1 MGRIHLDA
9 ELAEEYQQ
17 LFQNCQILP
26 AHTREIDQLISDII
40 TDRLRYEAVGQLL
53 GIPWQVIAA
62 VHYAATERNF
72 EVHPHNGDPLTRRTV
87 HEPDGHPQH
96 GEPPFSWEQSATDYL
111 RLLGFDK
118 WDDWSLAGTL
128 YKLEGLGG
136 WAYRLHLPKRHSP
149 YLWCGSQHY
158 QGGKFVTD
166 ELWSDDA
173 SYAQY
178 GAAVLLRRL
187 AEQDLIRFDEH
198 PAAPLVRYSATAKST
213 PQACVLQEFLNQLG
227 GVYLRVDGW
236 AGPRTSAAV
245 RVLTGHYLAGD
256 PRETV

>member
-40 TDRLRYEAVGQLL
+40 TDRLRYEAVGQPL

-187 AEQDLIRFDEH
+187 AEQDLIRK
-198 PAAPLVRYSATAKST
+198 AAAAHMP
-213 PQACVLQEFLNQLG
+213 VLGHCLG
-227 GVYLRVDGW
+227 GQMIAKALG
-236 AGPRTSAAV
+236 ATIGPKARKAMPLPSRRTTPLPSGSARSSGSITAP
-245 RVLTGHYLAGD
+245 GPP
-256 PRETV
+256 PRG